1 MMAFAASPACRR
13 QGREG
18 AAVFSPVDANGAGA
32 GGRQPEGS
40 LRFLEWLLCDYA
52 PSRRDGTLLGR
63 LADEAT
69 ELPPSE
75 ASLLLALFLSPVR
88 AYEVGEIL
96 GPQGVMLK
104 DILVGSER
112 RAGPFG
118 LPRELI
124 RSDILIG
131 RLCHVGR
138 LWRPGPT
145 MMRLAAPARGEL
157 LAYARTVYQM
167 ARPGRHVSLEDFL
180 DGSPELYHHF
190 FQLRGGSLAGREICT
205 VRSEAYAPGRVRL
218 EGVDSV
224 HIRAVLERQPDLEPV
239 EGPAQGQ
246 YAWIRADDG
255 VCRATVGQDERGVE
269 IRADTR
275 ADLAEASRILSRAL
289 QGLVQERPAEELPAQ
304 THSTPGDDGAEEPTG
319 TAFLRR
325 TFASWAETTQPL
337 LSDRTPAEACRLQT
351 GRLEVAALLT
361 EIERDLARHKR
372 LGRAWVDLG
381 PLRDSLGAAEPPV
394 FTAPRSGA
402 DRGSAGAAVH
412 PAKRQDPKRRGSG
425 EHRTPR
431 FRK

>member
-1 MMAFAASPACRR
+1 V
-13 QGREG
+13 REA
-18 AAVFSPVDANGAGA
+18 AAVFSPVDENGTGA

-63 LADEAT
+63 LADEAA

-75 ASLLLALFLSPVR
+75 ASLLLALFVAPVR

-104 DILVGSER
+104 DILGGSEH

-124 RSDILIG
+124 RSDIVIG
-131 RLCHVGR
+131 RFFHVGR

-145 MMRLAAPARGEL
+145 VMRLAAPARGEL
-157 LAYARTVYQM
+157 LAYVRTVYQM

-190 FQLRGGSLAGREICT
+190 FQLRGDSLAGREICT
-205 VRSEAYAPGRVRL
+205 VRNEAYAPGRVRL
-218 EGVDSV
+218 EGTDSAR
-224 HIRAVLERQPDLEPV
+224 IRAVLERQPDLVPV
-239 EGPAQGQ
+239 ASPAQGW
-246 YAWIRADDG
+246 YSWIRADDG
-255 VCRATVGQDERGVE
+255 VSRATVGQDERGVE

-275 ADLAEASRILSRAL
+275 MDLAEASRILARAL
-289 QGLVQERPAEELPAQ
+289 QGLVQGRPAEEVPAQ
-304 THSTPGDDGAEEPTG
+304 TRSTPVGGGAEEPAG

-337 LSDRTPAEACRLQT
+337 LSDRTPAEACQSQA

-361 EIERDLARHKR
+361 RLERDLARHKR
-372 LGRAWVDLG
+372 LGRAWVDLE
-381 PLRDSLGAAEPPV
+381 PLRDSLGAADPSV
-394 FTAPRSGA
+394 SAAPRRGA

-412 PAKRQDPKRRGSG
+412 PTKRQGPRRRGSG
-425 EHRTPR
+425 EHRTAR
-431 FRK
+431 FHK